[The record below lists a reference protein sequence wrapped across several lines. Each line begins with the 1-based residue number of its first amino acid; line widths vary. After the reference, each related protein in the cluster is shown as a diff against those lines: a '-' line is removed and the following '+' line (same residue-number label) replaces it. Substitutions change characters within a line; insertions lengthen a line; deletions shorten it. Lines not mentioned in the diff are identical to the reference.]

1 MKMGIERVLKE
12 NFSNIQSIVAVNQNP
27 VKKVLTV
34 EIIQELLSKLLPT
47 IQRLGGTISI
57 PSVDAERG
65 IVKVQFTGPDRLK
78 KGVDLILK
86 ENELVKG
93 VEYV

>member
-34 EIIQELLSKLLPT
+34 EMIEELLSKLLPT

-57 PSVDAERG
+57 PSVDAEGG
-65 IVKVQFTGPDRLK
+65 IPKVQFTGPDRLK